1 MLDRSELLFNQDTIS
16 AFETLIVDNWNP
28 DYHFLTDKVDDEDYG
43 WVYKSER
50 VEDEFLFF
58 INTLYSL
65 DYVKK
70 YNNLNIK
77 IEWRSK

>member
-1 MLDRSELLFNQDTIS
+1 MLDRSELSFNSDTIT
-16 AFETLIVDNWNP
+16 AFETLIVDHWNP
-28 DYHFLTDKVDDEDYG
+28 DYHFLTDKIDDEDYG
-43 WVYKSER
+43 WIYKSEK

-70 YNNLNIK
+70 HNNLNIK
-77 IEWRSK
+77 IEWRGK

>member
-1 MLDRSELLFNQDTIS
+1 MLDRSELSFNSDTIT
-16 AFETLIVDNWNP
+16 AFETLIVDHWNP
-28 DYHFLTDKVDDEDYG
+28 DYHFLIDKIDDEDYE

-70 YNNLNIK
+70 HNNLNIK

>member
-1 MLDRSELLFNQDTIS
+1 MLDRGELIFNSDTIT
-16 AFETLIVDNWNP
+16 AFETLIVEHWNP
-28 DYHFLTDKVDDEDYG
+28 DYHFLTDKVDDETYG

-50 VEDEFLFF
+50 VEDEFIFF

-70 YNNLNIK
+70 HGNLNIK
-77 IEWRSK
+77 IKWRG